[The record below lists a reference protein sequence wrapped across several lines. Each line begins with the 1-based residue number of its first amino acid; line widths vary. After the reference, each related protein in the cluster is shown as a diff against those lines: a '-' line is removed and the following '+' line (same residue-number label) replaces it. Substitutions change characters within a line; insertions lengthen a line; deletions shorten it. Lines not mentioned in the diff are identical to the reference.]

1 MNAALPPPAPYALWK
16 GRDVA
21 MLPAAGLR
29 AVVHSVY
36 ARACNIQL
44 EDGSMLALL
53 APELP
58 RIAWGVGLAALPKP
72 FSSFMRAGM
81 GCCLSATGL
90 HISSKPSF
98 NLCWKNSPLWKADSV
113 RPVGSASP
121 TALLCLKKL
130 AEGKKWPGWTVL
142 SLLYAAKPQHIGAH
156 HACYHARVQEK
167 ILVPSVSFSY
177 TKQKNSVCSGYH
189 RSKALSPQASLAAL
203 LHSDDIFLQQAA
215 SVCRRLAAAWQADD
229 ATQFCTAAC
238 GLVGLGVGLTPSG
251 DDFLG
256 GLLAG
261 LRATATAERQ
271 QRFVHPLCAALLSAA
286 HSTGVVAGSFLRHA
300 CRLSFSNTVV
310 AVAQLLPLSFDLV
323 AQQPAQHKAPS
334 AATLAAKLQCK
345 ASLQAS
351 VKSRAQKPQVLQA
364 AAEALLAFGSTSGA
378 DTLAGLLFA
387 GSLTE
392 EKV

>member
-1 MNAALPPPAPYALWK
+1 MNAALPAHTPRALWK

-44 EDGSMLALL
+44 ADGSLLALL

-58 RIAWGVGLAALPKP
+58 RIAWGAGLAALPRP
-72 FSSFMRAGM
+72 FSTFVRAGM
-81 GCCLSATGL
+81 RCRLSATGL

-98 NLCWKNSPLWKADSV
+98 NLCWNDAPLWEADSV
-113 RPVGSASP
+113 RPVCSASP
-121 TALLCLKKL
+121 TALLYLKKL
-130 AEGKKWPGWTVL
+130 AEGKNWPGWTAL
-142 SLLYAAKPQHIGAH
+142 SLLHAAKPQNTSAH
-156 HACYHARVQEK
+156 QAFYHAQVQEK

-177 TKQKNSVCSGYH
+177 TKQNNSVCSACHGS
-189 RSKALSPQASLAAL
+189 RDISPQTSLAAL
-203 LHSDDIFLQQAA
+203 LHSDIFLQQAA

-261 LRATATAERQ
+261 LRATATPERQ
-271 QRFVHPLCAALLSAA
+271 QRFVYPLCAALHSAA
-286 HSTGVVAGSFLRHA
+286 HSTGVVAASFLRHA
-300 CRLSFSNTVV
+300 CRLSFSHTVV
-310 AVAQLLPLSFDLV
+310 AVAQLLPLSFDLA
-323 AQQPAQHKAPS
+323 AQQPAQRKAPY

-351 VKSRAQKPQVLQA
+351 VKSWAQKPQVLQA